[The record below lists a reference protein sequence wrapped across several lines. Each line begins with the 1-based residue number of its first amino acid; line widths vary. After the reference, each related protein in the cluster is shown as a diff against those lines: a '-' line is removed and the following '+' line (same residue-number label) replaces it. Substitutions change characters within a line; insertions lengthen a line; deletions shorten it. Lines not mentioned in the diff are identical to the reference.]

1 MKSDPCWCKGFQITT
16 RKSSQGCKMENPQP
30 TPTDIKY
37 FKCTLCLPR
46 HFTKVSNKNILR
58 SNTKYINQDEYG

>member
-16 RKSSQGCKMENPQP
+16 RKSSPGCKMENPQP

-37 FKCTLCLPR
+37 FKCT
-46 HFTKVSNKNILR
+46 
-58 SNTKYINQDEYG
+58 